1 MVKHCGTQ
9 KNDASVGFLTPAAIV
24 HDQTQHEARISW
36 VRLFHCLGTVFV
48 NESTNN
54 KLRMRE
60 RVEWMVCHSELW
72 RLLHAIINFL
82 NLSDEGSSPKESTC
96 TVLESYPVFQIV
108 FVCIVLHHQCCAA
121 LSYIATP
128 ESICSLCC
136 VAEILS
142 VKR

>member
-60 RVEWMVCHSELW
+60 RVEWMVCHSE
-72 RLLHAIINFL
+72 RV
-82 NLSDEGSSPKESTC
+82 SSSEATTCNHQFSES
-96 TVLESYPVFQIV
+96 E
-108 FVCIVLHHQCCAA
+108 
-121 LSYIATP
+121 
-128 ESICSLCC
+128 
-136 VAEILS
+136 
-142 VKR
+142 